1 MTAMLYHDLTEL
13 IGNTP
18 LVSLSHIA
26 EGFSIAAKLEY
37 FNPLGSVKDRAAMG
51 MISDAEEKGLLKKGS
66 LIIEPTSGNTG
77 VGLAFIAAIR
87 GYQLILTMPEN
98 MSLERRQ
105 LLSALGAKIVLTEAS
120 GGMAASIKKAE
131 ELLSEN
137 PGAFMPMQ
145 FENPANAE
153 AHKTTAEE
161 IWRDTEGKIDAFVA
175 AVGTGGTLSGT
186 GKYLRIKNEKIE
198 IIAVEPDESAV
209 LSGEK
214 AGSHGIQG
222 IGAGFIPKILDTSLI
237 SEVIRIKTED
247 AKKMAARLAKEE
259 GILCGISSG
268 AAVLAAISYA
278 EKPENKGKNIVVLLP
293 DTGERYL
300 SAGVFS

>member
-51 MISDAEEKGLLKKGS
+51 MINDAEEKGLLKKGS

-153 AHKTTAEE
+153 SHKTTAEE

-186 GKYLRIKNEKIE
+186 GKYLRMKNEKIE

-268 AAVLAAISYA
+268 AAVLAAITYA

>member
-1 MTAMLYHDLTEL
+1 MLYHDLTEL

>member
-1 MTAMLYHDLTEL
+1 MLYHDLTEL

-131 ELLSEN
+131 ELLLEN

-186 GKYLRIKNEKIE
+186 GKYLRMKNEKIE

-247 AKKMAARLAKEE
+247 AKKMTARLAKEE

>member
-1 MTAMLYHDLTEL
+1 MLYHDLTEL

-131 ELLSEN
+131 ELLLEN

-161 IWRDTEGKIDAFVA
+161 IWRDTEGKIDTFVA

-186 GKYLRIKNEKIE
+186 GKYLRMKNKKIE

-247 AKKMAARLAKEE
+247 AKKMTARLAKEE

>member
-1 MTAMLYHDLTEL
+1 MLYHDLTEL

-161 IWRDTEGKIDAFVA
+161 IWHDTEGKIDAFVA

-186 GKYLRIKNEKIE
+186 GKYLRMKNEKIE

-268 AAVLAAISYA
+268 AAVLAAITYA

>member
-1 MTAMLYHDLTEL
+1 MLYHDLTEL

-120 GGMAASIKKAE
+120 GGMAASIRKAE
-131 ELLSEN
+131 ELLLEN

-153 AHKTTAEE
+153 SHKTTAEE

-186 GKYLRIKNEKIE
+186 GKYLRMKNEKIE

-247 AKKMAARLAKEE
+247 AKKMTARLAKEE

>member
-1 MTAMLYHDLTEL
+1 MLYHDLTEL

-120 GGMAASIKKAE
+120 GGMAASIRKAE
-131 ELLSEN
+131 ELLLEN

-186 GKYLRIKNEKIE
+186 GKYLRMKNEKIE

-247 AKKMAARLAKEE
+247 AKKMTARLAKEE

>member
-161 IWRDTEGKIDAFVA
+161 IWHDTEGKIDAFVA

-186 GKYLRIKNEKIE
+186 GKYLRMKNEKIE

-268 AAVLAAISYA
+268 AAVLAAITYA

>member
-1 MTAMLYHDLTEL
+1 MLYHDLTEL

-51 MISDAEEKGLLKKGS
+51 MINDAEEKGFLKKGS

-153 AHKTTAEE
+153 SHKTTAEE

-186 GKYLRIKNEKIE
+186 GKYLRMKNEKIE

-268 AAVLAAISYA
+268 AAVLAAITYA